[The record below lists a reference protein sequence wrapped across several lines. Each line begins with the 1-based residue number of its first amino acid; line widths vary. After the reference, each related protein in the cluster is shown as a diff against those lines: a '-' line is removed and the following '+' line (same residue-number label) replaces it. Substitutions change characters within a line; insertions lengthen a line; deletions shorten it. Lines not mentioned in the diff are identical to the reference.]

1 MNTLMTTVEIII
13 RREMVIKHFNT
24 TPTKEY
30 NKMVIEIKT
39 RIFKSSYERF

>member
-1 MNTLMTTVEIII
+1 MNTVMTTIEIII
-13 RREMVIKHFNT
+13 RREMVIKYFNH

-39 RIFKSSYERF
+39 RIFNSSYERF